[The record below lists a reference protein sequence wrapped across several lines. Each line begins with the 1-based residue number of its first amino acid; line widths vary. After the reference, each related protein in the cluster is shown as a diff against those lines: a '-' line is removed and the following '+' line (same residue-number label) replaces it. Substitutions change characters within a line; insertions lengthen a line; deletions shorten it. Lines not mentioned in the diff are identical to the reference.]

1 VSAEVGF
8 LWRSLAVDGRGSGS
22 DVATDG
28 APVVPEAV
36 AAGGV
41 GAPVPDGPARRLLT
55 ARAGA
60 VTGSA
65 TTDRTERTE
74 RAPVDARAADRRPA
88 AAADLGALMMRT
100 DRGTPAGV
108 DFFGARCA
116 LAALAPLDGFS
127 ALAALADL
135 DALGDF
141 VVGGAVGSGWADGA
155 AGLGGVAASGRA
167 ASRGPVGG

>member
-116 LAALAPLDGFS
+116 LAALA
-127 ALAALADL
+127 DL